1 MSGPRAETGHTAD
14 LILVNGEI
22 TTTAEA
28 TPGAGGAPA
37 AVPDRVSG
45 LAVRAGRVL
54 AVGSDVDVR
63 RYAGAATRVVDLG
76 GRCVIPGL
84 VDNHIHFVRAGL
96 TWNAELRWERCPSLA
111 AGLDTIAEAARS
123 GPRDEWVLVIGG
135 WNERQFP
142 EGRGP
147 TRAELDRVAPE
158 HPVLVQMMYDW
169 AQVNTAGMRA
179 AGITV
184 EEAHRAGAHL
194 FEWDG
199 DGRLTGRVLGMPG
212 CKWLY
217 ARLPEQTP
225 EQQVASTARLSRD
238 LNRFAVTA
246 LIDGGGVN
254 TGPDVY
260 DAVYEAD
267 RRGELTVRTFLTVH
281 ASARGREREEIAG
294 YLRYGRRRHGSETLR
309 LLGFGEVVL
318 YGLHDRVHTRVD
330 VTDADRAEL
339 TELFTALATGGW
351 PVQMHAHRPEVIE
364 TIIAACETVNA
375 RVPLAP
381 LRWGIVHGEM
391 IDAGQVGRIRAVGL
405 GVLTQSLLRFLGD
418 QMISAFG
425 ADRVR
430 SAPPLRALLDAGV
443 PVSAGTDAM
452 RGASYD
458 PFTSLHFYLTG
469 QTIGGDRIVAPENLL
484 NRTEALRLYT
494 RGSAWNCF
502 AEHEI
507 GALLPGFRAD
517 LAVLSDDYLTV
528 DVDRI
533 PTLESELTLLGG
545 RPVHLSGDFAAGPLA
560 ADPTSE
566 ESR

>member
-1 MSGPRAETGHTAD
+1 MTAE
-14 LILVNGEI
+14 LILVDGDI
-22 TTTAEA
+22 TTS
-28 TPGAGGAPA
+28 AGGPRVA
-37 AVPDRVSG
+37 A

-54 AVGSDVDVR
+54 ATGSTDEIR
-63 RYAGAATRVVDLG
+63 RYAGSETRVVDLG

-111 AGLDTIAEAARS
+111 EGLRTIAEAAVARPP
-123 GPRDEWVLVIGG
+123 GEWVLVIGG
-135 WNERQFP
+135 WHERQFP

-147 TRAELDRVAPE
+147 GRAELDAVAPE
-158 HPVLVQMMYDW
+158 RPVFVQMMYDW

-179 AGITV
+179 AGLTP
-184 EEAHRAGAHL
+184 ETAHAAGPHL
-194 FEWDG
+194 FEWD
-199 DGRLTGRVLGMPG
+199 DEGRPTGRVLGMEG

-217 ARLPEQTP
+217 ARLPKETLDDQI
-225 EQQVASTARLSRD
+225 ASTARLSRD
-238 LNRFAVTA
+238 LNRFAVTS

-260 DAVYEAD
+260 QAVYEVD

-281 ASARGREREEIAG
+281 ASARGREAEEIAG
-294 YLRYGRRRHGSETLR
+294 YLRYGRPRHGSGTLR

-339 TELFTALATGGW
+339 VRVFTDLAAGGW

-364 TIIAACETVNA
+364 TVIAACEQVNT
-375 RVPLAP
+375 RYPLAP

-391 IDAGQVGRIRAVGL
+391 IDAAQVGRVRALGL

-418 QMISAFG
+418 QLAGAFG
-425 ADRVR
+425 AERVR
-430 SAPPLRALLDAGV
+430 DAPPLRALLDAGV

-469 QTIGGDRIVAPENLL
+469 RTIGGDRIVADENLL
-484 NRTEALRLYT
+484 DRDEALRLYT

-507 GALLPGFRAD
+507 GALEPGFRAD
-517 LAVLSDDYLTV
+517 LAVLSDDYFTV
-528 DVDRI
+528 DVDTI
-533 PTLESELTLLGG
+533 LTLESELTLLGG
-545 RPVHLSGDFAAGPLA
+545 RPVHASGELA
-560 ADPTSE
+560 AILE
-566 ESR
+566 EGR

>member
-1 MSGPRAETGHTAD
+1 MTAD
-14 LILVNGEI
+14 LILVDGDI
-22 TTTAEA
+22 TTS
-28 TPGAGGAPA
+28 AGGR
-37 AVPDRVSG
+37 RVSG

-54 AVGSDVDVR
+54 AAGSTDEIR
-63 RYAGAATRVVDLG
+63 RYADSGTRVVDLG

-96 TWNAELRWERCPSLA
+96 TWNSELRWERCPSLA
-111 AGLDTIAEAARS
+111 AGLRTIAETAGTRT
-123 GPRDEWVLVIGG
+123 PDEWVLVIGG
-135 WNERQFP
+135 WHERQFP

-147 TRAELDRVAPE
+147 DLAELDEVAPDR
-158 HPVLVQMMYDW
+158 PVFVQMMYDW

-179 AGITV
+179 TGLTAET
-184 EEAHRAGAHL
+184 ARAAGAHL

-199 DGRLTGRVLGMPG
+199 HGRPTGRVLGMEG

-217 ARLPEQTP
+217 ARLPKETLEAQI
-225 EQQVASTARLSRD
+225 ASTARLSRD

-260 DAVYEAD
+260 EAVYEVD
-267 RRGELTVRTFLTVH
+267 RRGDLTVRTFLTVH
-281 ASARGREREEIAG
+281 ASARGREAEEIAG
-294 YLRYGRRRHGSETLR
+294 YLRYGRPRHGSGTLR

-339 TELFTALATGGW
+339 IRVFTDLAAGGW

-364 TIIAACETVNA
+364 TVIAACEEVNT
-375 RVPLAP
+375 RHPLAP

-391 IDAGQVGRIRAVGL
+391 IDSTQVGRIRALGL

-418 QMISAFG
+418 QVVGAFG
-425 ADRVR
+425 AERVR
-430 SAPPLRALLDAGV
+430 DAPPLRALLEAGV

-469 QTIGGDRIVAPENLL
+469 RTIGGDRIVADENLL
-484 NRTEALRLYT
+484 DRDEALRLYT

-507 GALLPGFRAD
+507 GALEPGFRAD
-517 LAVLSDDYLTV
+517 LAVLSDDYFTV
-528 DVDRI
+528 DVNKI
-533 PTLESELTLLGG
+533 LTLESELTLLGG
-545 RPVHLSGDFAAGPLA
+545 RPVYASGELA
-560 ADPTSE
+560 AVLE
-566 ESR
+566 EGR

>member
-1 MSGPRAETGHTAD
+1 VTAD
-14 LILVNGEI
+14 LILVDGEI
-22 TTTAEA
+22 TTGAEV
-28 TPGAGGAPA
+28 PG
-37 AVPDRVSG
+37 VPDRAAA

-54 AVGSDVDVR
+54 AAGSTADIR
-63 RYAGAATRVVDLG
+63 RLAGPETAVVDLG

-96 TWNAELRWERCPSLA
+96 TWNTELRWERCPSLA
-111 AGLDTIAEAARS
+111 AGLATIAEAARVRPA
-123 GPRDEWVLVIGG
+123 GQWILVIGG
-135 WNERQFP
+135 WHEHQFP
-142 EGRGP
+142 ERRGP
-147 TRAELDRVAPE
+147 NRDELDRVAPE
-158 HPVLVQMMYDW
+158 RPVLVQMMYDW

-179 AGITV
+179 AGITADV
-184 EEAHRAGAHL
+184 ARDAGAHL
-194 FEWDG
+194 FEWDEQSTP
-199 DGRLTGRVLGMPG
+199 TGRVLGMEG

-217 ARLPEQTP
+217 ARLPAETA

-260 DAVYEAD
+260 DAVYEVD
-267 RRGELTVRTFLTVH
+267 RRGQLTVRTFLTVH
-281 ASARGREREEIAG
+281 ASARGREHEEIAG
-294 YLRYGRRRHGSETLR
+294 YLRYGRVRHGSQTLR

-330 VTDADRAEL
+330 VTDADRDEL
-339 TELFTALATGGW
+339 TALFTTLAGGGW
-351 PVQMHAHRPEVIE
+351 PVQMHAHRPEIIE
-364 TIIAACETVNA
+364 TILAACEAVDA
-375 RVPLAP
+375 HHRIAP

-391 IDAGQVGRIRAVGL
+391 IDTEQVGRIRALGL
-405 GVLTQSLLRFLGD
+405 GVLTQSLLRFLGS
-418 QMISAFG
+418 QAIGAFG

-430 SAPPLRALLDAGV
+430 DAPPLRALLDAGV

-469 QTIGGDRIVAPENLL
+469 RTIGGQRIVAEENLL
-484 NRTEALRLYT
+484 SRVEALRLYT

-507 GALLPGFRAD
+507 GALAPGFRAD
-517 LAVLSDDYLTV
+517 LAVLSDDYFST
-528 DVDRI
+528 DVDKI
-533 PTLESELTLLGG
+533 VAIESELTLLGG
-545 RPVHLSGDFAAGPLA
+545 RAVHASGELA
-560 ADPTSE
+560 STVDVLPE
-566 ESR
+566 EGQ